1 MEKFKEE
8 IKKVSLVISESKTLV
23 KVLYILVFLIIAKT
37 IFFAGMMVGFHKAS
51 FGHDWGE
58 NYNENFIRGRG
69 FPGPNGLGMMDS
81 FGMMNSFPNAHGATG
96 KIIKIELP
104 NIIVEGKDDTE
115 KVVSLDSDTKIQNGR
130 DVVAEE
136 DLALDDFVVVIG
148 VPNDKGVIEA
158 KLIRVIPKPEFLK

>member
-1 MEKFKEE
+1 
-8 IKKVSLVISESKTLV
+8 
-23 KVLYILVFLIIAKT
+23 
-37 IFFAGMMVGFHKAS
+37 
-51 FGHDWGE
+51 
-58 NYNENFIRGRG
+58 
-69 FPGPNGLGMMDS
+69 MMDS

-115 KVVSLDSDTKIQNGR
+115 KVVSLDNDTKIQNGR

-158 KLIRVIPKPEFLK
+158 KLIRVIPKPEYLQ